1 MPRYETPPEARQQ
14 EDDQRRT
21 GAASPPKTQAGAPRP
36 FMTSFLEHLVRNR
49 IISEEVA
56 MQAAEWKKHNEK
68 DKRSLVE
75 ILKEEFGLSQD
86 VLHYQVAQFYAF
98 RVIDINERGA
108 RRLLPTDVLKIIRGL
123 PESIRQ
129 LAMRHKVLPYDL
141 AENQPDKII
150 VVTPNPAD
158 REISDVARALPYK
171 KFEICYMKER
181 DWAEYW
187 RQLTLEK
194 DQPGSSAP
202 AVTESVAEEEE
213 SDFEGA
219 IDRDI
224 SRGQLLGL
232 VENIFSDAARVGATD
247 IHVIPRG
254 PRKTDVCFRI
264 DGQLALWYTIE
275 DTRAEAVVA
284 VIKTRGQGMDRFE
297 RMAAQTGGVQKVVD
311 SQTIRYSI
319 SVIPVVSRELSG
331 KLESVVIRV
340 QRDPEAG
347 GIDVLVSQPYAL
359 RVLKEALA
367 RPRGLVVL
375 AGPSGGG
382 RTSTLVA
389 ALRAVMKPGLN
400 TVTIENP
407 VEIFLDGARQVKV
420 NPKLAFDDALDAVM
434 LHDPDIVYI
443 GNLDSAS
450 ASATALRLAV
460 AGRQVFG
467 KLYARDTATAV
478 IRFLT
483 MGNEPYM
490 VSEGLGAVIAQRQV
504 RKLCERCK
512 EPMTKV
518 SRELVTRLGFAED
531 EAAAT
536 KFYRAVGCINCTGGY
551 KGRLPLHEALEWSD
565 QIRDQILWSGGKIDL
580 RALKDIALKQ
590 GTVTIQQHGV
600 ELLKRGVTTMTE
612 VAAALS

>member
-1 MPRYETPPEARQQ
+1 MPKLETPSEARQQ
-14 EDDQRRT
+14 EEDLRRQT
-21 GAASPPKTQAGAPRP
+21 AAPQTKALAGTPRP

-49 IISEEVA
+49 IISEDVA
-56 MQAAEWKKHNEK
+56 LQAAEWKKHNER

-108 RRLLPTDVLKIIRGL
+108 RRLLASDVLKILRGL

-194 DQPGSSAP
+194 DQPGSSSLT
-202 AVTESVAEEEE
+202 VTESVVEEED

-247 IHVIPRG
+247 IHVIPRNA
-254 PRKTDVCFRI
+254 RKTDVCFRI

-275 DTRAEAVVA
+275 DTRSEAVVA

-297 RMAAQTGGVQKVVD
+297 RMAAQTGAVQKTVD
-311 SQTIRYSI
+311 SQIIRYSV
-319 SVIPVVSRELSG
+319 SVLPVSSRELTG
-331 KLESVVIRV
+331 KLESVVIQV
-340 QRDPEAG
+340 QRDPDSE
-347 GIDVLVSQPYAL
+347 GIDAFVSQPYAL
-359 RVLKEALA
+359 RVLREALA
-367 RPRGLVVL
+367 RPRGLIL
-375 AGPSGGG
+375 IAGPSGGG
-382 RTSTLVA
+382 RTAMLVA
-389 ALRAVMKPGLN
+389 ALRTVMKPGLN
-400 TVTIENP
+400 TVTVEDP
-407 VEIFLDGARQVKV
+407 VDVFLDGARQVKV
-420 NPKLAFDDALDAVM
+420 NPKLGFEDALDAIVR
-434 LHDPDIVYI
+434 HDADIVYI
-443 GNLDSAS
+443 GNLDSPAS
-450 ASATALRLAV
+450 SATALRLSV
-460 AGRQVFG
+460 SGRQVFG
-467 KLYARDTATAV
+467 KLHARDTVTAV
-478 IRFLT
+478 ARLLT
-483 MGNEPYM
+483 LGNEPFM
-490 VSEGLGAVIAQRQV
+490 VSEGINAIVAQRQV

-536 KFYRAVGCINCTGGY
+536 KFFRAVGCINCTGGY
-551 KGRLPLHEALEWSD
+551 KGRIPLHEALEWSD
-565 QIRDQILWSGGKIDL
+565 QIRDQVLWSGGKFDSTSL
-580 RALKDIALKQ
+580 RDAAVKQ
-590 GTVTIQQHGV
+590 GTITIQQHGV
-600 ELLKRGVTTMTE
+600 ELLKKGVTTLTE
-612 VAAALS
+612 VAAALA

>member
-1 MPRYETPPEARQQ
+1 MPKFETTPESRAP
-14 EDDQRRT
+14 ETESRRT
-21 GAASPPKTQAGAPRP
+21 AVPRAQGGGARP

-49 IISEEVA
+49 IISDEVA
-56 MQAAEWKKHNEK
+56 MQAAEWKKHNER

-108 RRLLPTDVLKIIRGL
+108 RRLLPSDVLKIIRGL
-123 PESIRQ
+123 PEPIRQ

-158 REISDVARALPYK
+158 REITDVARALPYK

-194 DQPGSSAP
+194 DQAGGSAIGTP
-202 AVTESVAEEEE
+202 EAVVEEEDP
-213 SDFEGA
+213 DFEGS

-224 SRGQLLGL
+224 SRGQLQGL

-247 IHVIPRG
+247 IHVIPRA

-284 VIKTRGQGMDRFE
+284 VIKSRAQGMDRFE
-297 RMAAQTGGVQKVVD
+297 RMAAQTGALQKTVD
-311 SQTIRYSI
+311 SQNVRYSVA
-319 SVIPVVSRELSG
+319 VIPVASRELTG
-331 KLESVVIRV
+331 KLESVVIKV
-340 QRDPEAG
+340 QRDPDAG
-347 GIDVLVSQPYAL
+347 GLDAIVSQPYAL
-359 RVLKEALA
+359 RVLKDALA
-367 RPRGLVVL
+367 RPRGLVVV

-382 RTSTLVA
+382 RTVTLVA
-389 ALRAVMKPGLN
+389 ALRAIMKPSLN
-400 TVTIENP
+400 TITVEDP
-407 VEIFLDGARQVKV
+407 VEIFLDGARQVKI
-420 NPKLAFDDALDAVM
+420 NQKLGVDDALEAIRH
-434 LHDPDIVYI
+434 HDPDIVYI
-443 GNLDSAS
+443 GDLDRAPAS
-450 ASATALRLAV
+450 AAALRMSV

-467 KLYARDTATAV
+467 KLHVRDAVTAV
-478 IRFLT
+478 ARLLT
-483 MGNEPYM
+483 QGNEPFL
-490 VSEGLGAVIAQRQV
+490 VAEGLSAVIAQRQV

-512 EPMTKV
+512 EPLTKV
-518 SRELVTRLGFAED
+518 GRELVTRLGFAED

-536 KFYRAVGCINCTGGY
+536 KFFRPVGCINCTGGY
-551 KGRLPLHEALEWSD
+551 KGRIPLHEALEWTD
-565 QIRDQILWSGGKIDL
+565 PLRELVLWSGGRLDMQRL
-580 RALKDIALKQ
+580 REAAVSQ
-590 GTVTIQQHGV
+590 GTVTIQRHGV
-600 ELLKRGVTTMTE
+600 ELLKRGVTTLTE
-612 VAAALS
+612 VASALA

>member
-1 MPRYETPPEARQQ
+1 MPKYETPSEARQQ
-14 EDDQRRT
+14 EEDQRKT
-21 GAASPPKTQAGAPRP
+21 GTLSPAKTQAGTPRP

-108 RRLLPTDVLKIIRGL
+108 RRLLPTDVLKILRGL

-129 LAMRHKVLPYDL
+129 VAMRHKVLPYDL

-194 DQPGSSAP
+194 DQPGSSAL
-202 AVTESVAEEEE
+202 AMQESVVEEEE
-213 SDFEGA
+213 ADFEGA

-224 SRGQLLGL
+224 SRGQLQGL

-247 IHVIPRG
+247 IHVIPRSA
-254 PRKTDVCFRI
+254 RKTDVCFRI

-275 DTRAEAVVA
+275 DTRSEAVVA
-284 VIKTRGQGMDRFE
+284 VVKTRGQGMDRFE
-297 RMAAQTGGVQKVVD
+297 RMAAQTGAVQKTVD
-311 SQTIRYSI
+311 SQLIRYSV
-319 SVIPVVSRELSG
+319 SVLPVASRELSG

-340 QRDPEAG
+340 QRDPDADG
-347 GIDVLVSQPYAL
+347 LDVLVSQPYAL

-367 RPRGLVVL
+367 RPRGLIVL

-382 RTSTLVA
+382 RTATLIA
-389 ALRAVMKPGLN
+389 ALRSVMKPGLS
-400 TVTIENP
+400 TVTVEEP
-407 VEIFLDGARQVKV
+407 VEVFLEGARQIKI
-420 NPKLAFDDALDAVM
+420 NPKLAYDDALDAIIQ
-434 LHDPDIVYI
+434 HDTDIVYI
-443 GNLDSAS
+443 GNLDRGSAS
-450 ASATALRLAV
+450 GTALRLAV

-467 KLYARDTATAV
+467 KLHARDTVTAV
-478 IRFLT
+478 ARLLT
-483 MGNEPYM
+483 AGIEPFM
-490 VSEGLGAVIAQRQV
+490 ISEGIGTIIAQRQV

-512 EPMTKV
+512 EPVTKV

-531 EAAAT
+531 EASAT

-551 KGRLPLHEALEWSD
+551 KGRLPLHEALDWTD
-565 QIRDQILWSGGKIDL
+565 QIRDQVLWSEGKFDA
-580 RALKDIALKQ
+580 RAMRESAVKQ
-590 GTVTIQQHGV
+590 GMVTIQQHGV
-600 ELLKRGVTTMTE
+600 ELLKKGVTTLTE
-612 VAAALS
+612 VAAALA

>member
-1 MPRYETPPEARQQ
+1 MPKLGTPPEPRQQ
-14 EDDQRRT
+14 DDDQRRT
-21 GAASPPKTQAGAPRP
+21 GAALPPKTQGGTPRP

-56 MQAAEWKKHNEK
+56 VQAAEWKKTNDR

-108 RRLLPTDVLKIIRGL
+108 RRLLPTDVLKILRGL

-194 DQPGSSAP
+194 DQPGSSTP
-202 AVTESVAEEEE
+202 AATESVVEEEE

-232 VENIFSDAARVGATD
+232 VENVFSDAVRVGATD
-247 IHVIPRG
+247 IHVIPRSA
-254 PRKTDVCFRI
+254 RKTDVCFRI

-297 RMAAQTGGVQKVVD
+297 RMAAQTGAVQKTVD
-311 SQTIRYSI
+311 SQIIRYSV
-319 SVIPVVSRELSG
+319 SVLPVSSRELSG

-340 QRDPEAG
+340 QRDPETVD
-347 GIDVLVSQPYAL
+347 IDTLVAQPHAL
-359 RVLKEALA
+359 RVLREALA
-367 RPRGLVVL
+367 RPRGLVVI

-382 RTSTLVA
+382 RTATLVA
-389 ALRAVMKPGLN
+389 ALRTVMKPGLN
-400 TVTIENP
+400 TVTVEDPIEL
-407 VEIFLDGARQVKV
+407 FLEGARQVKI
-420 NPKLAFDDALDAVM
+420 NPKLAFDDALDAV
-434 LHDPDIVYI
+434 LRHDTDIVYI
-443 GNLDSAS
+443 GNLDRPA
-450 ASATALRLAV
+450 AAATALGLAV

-467 KLYARDTATAV
+467 KLHARDTTTAV
-478 IRFLT
+478 ARFLT
-483 MGNEPYM
+483 MGNEPFM
-490 VSEGLGAVIAQRQV
+490 ISEGLGAIIAQRQV

-536 KFYRAVGCINCTGGY
+536 KFYRPVGCINCTSGY
-551 KGRLPLHEALEWSD
+551 KGRLPLHEALEWTD
-565 QIRDQILWSGGKIDL
+565 QIREMVLWSGG
-580 RALKDIALKQ
+580 RFDIQAFRDVAVSQ
-590 GTVTIQQHGV
+590 GTVTIQRHGV
-600 ELLKRGVTTMTE
+600 EMLKKGVTTLTE
-612 VAAALS
+612 VAAALA

>member
-1 MPRYETPPEARQQ
+1 MPKLESPSEARQQ

-21 GAASPPKTQAGAPRP
+21 GGSSAPKTIAGTPRP

-56 MQAAEWKKHNEK
+56 MQAAEWKKHNGG

-108 RRLLPTDVLKIIRGL
+108 RRLLPTDVLKILRGL

-194 DQPGSSAP
+194 DQPGSSAL
-202 AVTESVAEEEE
+202 AVTESVVEEEE

-224 SRGQLLGL
+224 SRGQLQGL

-247 IHVIPRG
+247 IHVIPRAA
-254 PRKTDVCFRI
+254 RKTDICFRI

-297 RMAAQTGGVQKVVD
+297 RMAAQAGAVQKSVD
-311 SQTIRYSI
+311 SQIIRYSV
-319 SVIPVVSRELSG
+319 SVLPVASRELTG
-331 KLESVVIRV
+331 KLESVVIKV
-340 QRDPEAG
+340 QRDPEEE
-347 GIDVLVSQPYAL
+347 GIDVLVAQPHAL

-367 RPRGLVVL
+367 RPRGLIVL

-382 RTSTLVA
+382 RTATLVS
-389 ALRAVMKPGLN
+389 ALRTVMKPGLN
-400 TVTIENP
+400 TVTVEDP
-407 VEIFLDGARQVKV
+407 VEMFLEGARQIKI
-420 NPKLAFDDALDAVM
+420 NQKLAFDDALEAVPGHDA
-434 LHDPDIVYI
+434 DIVYI
-443 GNLDSAS
+443 GGLDRPA
-450 ASATALRLAV
+450 ASATALRLAL

-467 KLYARDTATAV
+467 KIHARDTVTAV
-478 IRFLT
+478 ARLMT
-483 MGNEPYM
+483 AGNEPYLI
-490 VSEGLGAVIAQRQV
+490 SEGVGAIIAQRQV

-512 EPMTKV
+512 EPMAKV

-551 KGRLPLHEALEWSD
+551 KGRLPLHEALEWTD
-565 QIRDQILWSGGKIDL
+565 QIRDLILWSGGRLDL
-580 RALKDIALKQ
+580 KGLRDSAVKQ

-600 ELLKRGVTTMTE
+600 ELLKKGVTTLTE

>member
-1 MPRYETPPEARQQ
+1 MPKFETPSESKQPEA
-14 EDDQRRT
+14 EQRRT
-21 GAASPPKTQAGAPRP
+21 APPPGRAQGGGARP

-49 IISEEVA
+49 IISDEVA
-56 MQAAEWKKHNEK
+56 MQAAEWKKHNER

-108 RRLLPTDVLKIIRGL
+108 RRLLPSDVLKIIRGL

-194 DQPGSSAP
+194 DQPGGSALGIP
-202 AVTESVAEEEE
+202 EAAVEEEDP
-213 SDFEGA
+213 DFEGT

-224 SRGQLLGL
+224 TRGQLQGL

-247 IHVIPRG
+247 IHCIPRG

-284 VIKTRGQGMDRFE
+284 VIKSRAQGMDRFE
-297 RMAAQTGGVQKVVD
+297 RMAAQTGALQKTVD
-311 SQTIRYSI
+311 SQIIRYS
-319 SVIPVVSRELSG
+319 VAVLPVASRELTG
-331 KLESVVIRV
+331 KLESVVIKVHREP
-340 QRDPEAG
+340 DAG
-347 GIDVLVSQPYAL
+347 GLDALVSQPYAL
-359 RVLKEALA
+359 RVLKDALA
-367 RPRGLVVL
+367 RPRGLVVM
-375 AGPSGGG
+375 AGSSGGG
-382 RTSTLVA
+382 RTVTLVA
-389 ALRAVMKPGLN
+389 ALRAIMKPSLN
-400 TVTIENP
+400 TVTVEDP
-407 VEIFLDGARQVKV
+407 VEMYLDGARQVKI
-420 NPKLAFDDALDAVM
+420 NPKLGVDDALEA
-434 LHDPDIVYI
+434 LLHHDPDIVYI
-443 GNLDSAS
+443 GDLDAAASSA
-450 ASATALRLAV
+450 AALRLSV

-467 KLYARDTATAV
+467 KLHARDTVMAV
-478 IRFLT
+478 ARLLT
-483 MGNEPYM
+483 HGNEPFLVAEG
-490 VSEGLGAVIAQRQV
+490 VSAVIAQRQV

-512 EPMTKV
+512 EPLTKV
-518 SRELVTRLGFAED
+518 SRELVTRLGFTEE
-531 EAAAT
+531 EAAGT
-536 KFYRAVGCINCTGGY
+536 KFFRPVGCINCTGGY
-551 KGRLPLHEALEWSD
+551 KGRLPLHEALEWTD
-565 QIRDQILWSGGKIDL
+565 QVRELVLWSDGRFDMQ
-580 RALKDIALKQ
+580 RVRDAAVQQ
-590 GTVTIQQHGV
+590 GTVTIQRHGV
-600 ELLKRGVTTMTE
+600 ELLKRGVTTLTE
-612 VAAALS
+612 VASALA

>member
-1 MPRYETPPEARQQ
+1 MPKFETPSESKPQEAG
-14 EDDQRRT
+14 ERRT
-21 GAASPPKTQAGAPRP
+21 APPLARTQGGGARP

-49 IISEEVA
+49 IISDDVA
-56 MQAAEWKKHNEK
+56 MQAAEWKKANER

-108 RRLLPTDVLKIIRGL
+108 RRLLPSDVLKIIRGL
-123 PESIRQ
+123 PEPIRQ

-194 DQPGSSAP
+194 DQPGGSALGIP
-202 AVTESVAEEEE
+202 EAVVEEEDP
-213 SDFEGA
+213 DFEGS

-224 SRGQLLGL
+224 SRGQLQGL
-232 VENIFSDAARVGATD
+232 VENIFSDSVRVGATD

-284 VIKTRGQGMDRFE
+284 VIKSRGQGMDRFE
-297 RMAAQTGGVQKVVD
+297 RMAAQTGALQKTVD
-311 SQTIRYSI
+311 SQIIRYS
-319 SVIPVVSRELSG
+319 VAVLPVASRELTG
-331 KLESVVIRV
+331 KLESVVIKV
-340 QRDPEAG
+340 HRDPDPG
-347 GIDVLVSQPYAL
+347 GLDAAVSQPYAL

-367 RPRGLVVL
+367 RPRGLVII

-382 RTSTLVA
+382 RTVTLLA
-389 ALRAVMKPGLN
+389 ALRTIMKPSVN
-400 TVTIENP
+400 TITVEDP
-407 VEIFLDGARQVKV
+407 VEMFLEGARQAKI
-420 NPKLAFDDALDAVM
+420 NQKLSVDDALEA
-434 LHDPDIVYI
+434 LLHHDPDIVYI
-443 GNLDSAS
+443 GDLDRAPAS
-450 ASATALRLAV
+450 AAALRLSV
-460 AGRQVFG
+460 SGRQVFG
-467 KLYARDTATAV
+467 KLHARDSVTAV
-478 IRFLT
+478 ARLLT
-483 MGNEPYM
+483 HGNEPFLVAEG
-490 VSEGLGAVIAQRQV
+490 VSAVIAQRQV

-512 EPMTKV
+512 EPLTKV

-536 KFYRAVGCINCTGGY
+536 KFFRPVGCINCTGGY
-551 KGRLPLHEALEWSD
+551 KGRMPLHEALDWTD
-565 QIRDQILWSGGKIDL
+565 QVREQILWSGGKFDMQHL
-580 RALKDIALKQ
+580 REAAVQQ
-590 GTVTIQQHGV
+590 GMISIQRHGV
-600 ELLKRGVTTMTE
+600 ELLKKGVTTLTE
-612 VAAALS
+612 VASALA

>member
-1 MPRYETPPEARQQ
+1 MPKFETPSEARQQ
-14 EDDQRRT
+14 EIDQRKST
-21 GAASPPKTQAGAPRP
+21 APGPKTQTGPPRP

-56 MQAAEWKKHNEK
+56 MQAAEWKKHNER

-108 RRLLPTDVLKIIRGL
+108 RRLLAADVLKILRGL
-123 PESIRQ
+123 PEPVRQ

-194 DQPGSSAP
+194 DQPGSSTLG
-202 AVTESVAEEEE
+202 VSESVVEEED

-247 IHVIPRG
+247 IHVIPRA

-297 RMAAQTGGVQKVVD
+297 RMASQTGALQKTVD
-311 SQTIRYSI
+311 SQIIRYSV
-319 SVIPVVSRELSG
+319 SVLPVASRELAG
-331 KLESVVIRV
+331 KLESVVIKV
-340 QRDPEAG
+340 HRDPDAEG
-347 GIDVLVSQPYAL
+347 LDVLVSQPYAL

-367 RPRGLVVL
+367 RPRGLVLL

-382 RTSTLVA
+382 RTITLVA
-389 ALRAVMKPGLN
+389 ALRTLMKPGLN
-400 TVTIENP
+400 TITVEDP
-407 VEIFLDGARQVKV
+407 VELYLDGARQVRI
-420 NPKLAFDDALDAVM
+420 NPKLAFDDALDA
-434 LHDPDIVYI
+434 LLHHDPDIVYI
-443 GNLDSAS
+443 GDLDRAPAS
-450 ASATALRLAV
+450 STALRLSV

-467 KLYARDTATAV
+467 KLHARDTATAV
-478 IRFLT
+478 ARLLT
-483 MGNEPYM
+483 QGNEPFL
-490 VSEGLGAVIAQRQV
+490 VSEGLGVVLAQRQV

-518 SRELVTRLGFAED
+518 SRELVKRLGFAED
-531 EAAAT
+531 EASAT

-551 KGRLPLHEALEWSD
+551 KGRLPLHEALDWTD
-565 QIRDQILWSGGKIDL
+565 QIRDLVLWSGGKFNIQAL
-580 RALKDIALKQ
+580 RDAAEKQ
-590 GTVTIQQHGV
+590 GTVTIRGHGV
-600 ELLKRGVTTMTE
+600 ELLKRGVTTLTE
-612 VAAALS
+612 VTSALA

>member
-1 MPRYETPPEARQQ
+1 MPRFETQPEARQQ
-14 EDDQRRT
+14 EDEQRRT
-21 GAASPPKTQAGAPRP
+21 GTASPPKTQSGTPRP
-36 FMTSFLEHLVRNR
+36 FMTSFLAHLVRNR

-56 MQAAEWKKHNEK
+56 MQAAEWKKHNDR

-108 RRLLPTDVLKIIRGL
+108 RRLLPSDVLKILRGL

-129 LAMRHKVLPYDL
+129 VAMRHKVLPYDL

-194 DQPGSSAP
+194 DQSGGSTP
-202 AVTESVAEEEE
+202 ALAESVVEEEE
-213 SDFEGA
+213 ADFEGA

-254 PRKTDVCFRI
+254 ARKTDVCFRI
-264 DGQLALWYTIE
+264 DGQLALWYTVE

-297 RMAAQTGGVQKVVD
+297 RMAAQTGAVQKTVD
-311 SQTIRYSI
+311 SQIIRYSV
-319 SVIPVVSRELSG
+319 SVLPVASREIGG
-331 KLESVVIRV
+331 KLESVVIKV
-340 QRDPEAG
+340 QRDPEAD
-347 GIDVLVSQPYAL
+347 GIDVLVTQPYAL
-359 RVLKEALA
+359 RVLKDALA
-367 RPRGLVVL
+367 RPRGLIVI

-382 RTSTLVA
+382 RTGTLVA
-389 ALRAVMKPGLN
+389 ALRAAMKPALN
-400 TVTIENP
+400 TVTIEDP
-407 VEIFLDGARQVKV
+407 VELYLEGARQVKI
-420 NPKLAFDDALDAVM
+420 NPKLAFDDALDAI
-434 LHDPDIVYI
+434 LAHDTDIVYI
-443 GNLDSAS
+443 GSLDRAAS
-450 ASATALRLAV
+450 SGTALRLGI

-467 KLYARDTATAV
+467 KLHARDTVTAV
-478 IRFLT
+478 ARFLT
-483 MGNEPYM
+483 MGNEPFL
-490 VSEGLGAVIAQRQV
+490 VSEGVSAVIAQRQV

-531 EAAAT
+531 EASAT
-536 KFYRAVGCINCTGGY
+536 IFYRAVGCINCTGGY
-551 KGRLPLHEALEWSD
+551 KGRIPLHEALEWND
-565 QIRDQILWSGGKIDL
+565 QIRDQILWSGATLDTKAL
-580 RALKDIALKQ
+580 RESAVKQ
-590 GTVTIQQHGV
+590 GTVTIRQHGV
-600 ELLKRGVTTMTE
+600 DLLKKGVTTLTE
-612 VAAALS
+612 VAAALA

>member
-1 MPRYETPPEARQQ
+1 MPRFETPPEARQQ
-14 EDDQRRT
+14 DDDQRRT
-21 GAASPPKTQAGAPRP
+21 GVTSPPKTQAGGARP

-56 MQAAEWKKHNEK
+56 MQAAEWKKHNER

-108 RRLLPTDVLKIIRGL
+108 RRLLPTDVLKILRGL

-194 DQPGSSAP
+194 DQPGSTTQAM
-202 AVTESVAEEEE
+202 TESVAEEDEP
-213 SDFEGA
+213 DIEGA

-247 IHVIPRG
+247 IHVIPRAA
-254 PRKTDVCFRI
+254 RRTDVCFRI

-284 VIKTRGQGMDRFE
+284 VIKSRGQGMDRFE
-297 RMAAQTGGVQKVVD
+297 RMAAQSGAVQKTVD
-311 SQTIRYSI
+311 SQIIRYTV
-319 SVIPVVSRELSG
+319 SVLPVASRELNG

-340 QRDPEAG
+340 QRDPDADG
-347 GIDVLVSQPYAL
+347 LDLLVSQPHAL
-359 RVLKEALA
+359 RVLKEALL
-367 RPRGLVVL
+367 RPRGLVVVS
-375 AGPSGGG
+375 GPSGGG
-382 RTSTLVA
+382 RTATLVA
-389 ALRAVMKPGLN
+389 ALRTVMKPGLN
-400 TVTIENP
+400 TVTVEDP
-407 VEIFLDGARQVKV
+407 VELFLEGARQIKI
-420 NPKLAFDDALDAVM
+420 NPKLAFEDALQAIQG
-434 LHDPDIVYI
+434 HDTDVVYI
-443 GNLDSAS
+443 GDLDRPA
-450 ASATALRLAV
+450 AAATALRMSV

-467 KLYARDTATAV
+467 KLHARDTATAV
-478 IRFLT
+478 ARLLT
-483 MGNEPYM
+483 MGNEPFLIA
-490 VSEGLGAVIAQRQV
+490 EGIGVILAQRQV
-504 RKLCERCK
+504 RRLCERCK

-551 KGRLPLHEALEWSD
+551 KGRLPLHEALEWTD
-565 QIRDQILWSGGKIDL
+565 QIRDQVLWSGGRLDGGAL
-580 RALKDIALKQ
+580 RDAAVKQ

-600 ELLKRGVTTMTE
+600 ELLKKGVTTLTE
-612 VAAALS
+612 VASALA

>member
-1 MPRYETPPEARQQ
+1 MPKLETPSEARQQ
-14 EDDQRRT
+14 EDDQRRST
-21 GAASPPKTQAGAPRP
+21 SPPKTMVGTPRP

-56 MQAAEWKKHNEK
+56 MQAAEWKKHNDR

-108 RRLLPTDVLKIIRGL
+108 RRLLPTDVLKILRGL

-129 LAMRHKVLPYDL
+129 VAMRHKVLPYDL

-194 DQPGSSAP
+194 DQPGSSAL
-202 AVTESVAEEEE
+202 AVTESVPEEEE

-247 IHVIPRG
+247 IHVIPRAA
-254 PRKTDVCFRI
+254 RRTDICFRI

-284 VIKTRGQGMDRFE
+284 VIKSRSQGMDRFE
-297 RMAAQTGGVQKVVD
+297 RMAAQTGALQKTVD
-311 SQTIRYSI
+311 SQIIRYAVSAL
-319 SVIPVVSRELSG
+319 PVASRELGG

-340 QRDPEAG
+340 QRDPEAE

-359 RVLKEALA
+359 RVLKDALA
-367 RPRGLVVL
+367 RPRGLVVI

-382 RTSTLVA
+382 RTATLVS
-389 ALRAVMKPGLN
+389 ALRTVMKPGLS
-400 TVTIENP
+400 TVTVEDP
-407 VEIFLDGARQVKV
+407 VELFLEGARQVKV
-420 NPKLAFDDALDAVM
+420 NPKLAFDDALEAV
-434 LHDPDIVYI
+434 LQHDTDIVYI
-443 GNLDSAS
+443 GSLDRAA

-467 KLYARDTATAV
+467 KIHAKDTVTAV
-478 IRFLT
+478 ARFLT
-483 MGNEPYM
+483 AGNEPFM
-490 VSEGLGAVIAQRQV
+490 ISEGIGAIIAQRQV

-551 KGRLPLHEALEWSD
+551 KGRLPLHEALDWTD
-565 QIRDQILWSGGKIDL
+565 QIRDQVLWSGPKFDG
-580 RALKDIALKQ
+580 RALRECAVKQ
-590 GTVTIQQHGV
+590 GMVTVQAHGV
-600 ELLKRGVTTMTE
+600 ELLKKGVTTLTE
-612 VAAALS
+612 VAAALA